1 MRERR
6 NRLDKKTISEMKRQL
21 KDADISIKNNSIF
34 EVILKSDKNG
44 GSFTTLKPTEIEDIT
59 FEDLQS
65 IVKRHKSMFEDFT
78 VLIDD
83 VYCPENEELG
93 IEEVEQ
99 VLGLGR
105 IKKGVDEVP
114 DDLYFDDLLF
124 NDAFVITVNDDLL
137 LDCPFEEF
145 TEEVDEMKKV
155 VIKRLIERA
164 VFLYKEKE
172 FSNNFKMSYLEKKLG
187 VQYVFEDVDRSMKE
201 IKSDVNEL

>member
-21 KDADISIKNNSIF
+21 KDADISIKNNSMF
-34 EVILKSDKNG
+34 EVILKSDRNG
-44 GSFTTLKPTEIEDIT
+44 GSFTILKPTEIEDIT

-114 DDLYFDDLLF
+114 DDLYFDDLL
-124 NDAFVITVNDDLL
+124 

-145 TEEVDEMKKV
+145 TEEVDGMKKV
-155 VIKRLIERA
+155 VINRLIERA
-164 VFLYKEKE
+164 IYLYKEKE

-187 VQYVFEDVDRSMKE
+187 VQYVFEDIDRTMKE

>member
-1 MRERR
+1 MREKR

-21 KDADISIKNNSIF
+21 KDADISIKNNSMF
-34 EVILKSDKNG
+34 EVILKSDRNG

-65 IVKRHKSMFEDFT
+65 IVKKHKSMFEDFT

-83 VYCPENEELG
+83 VYCPDNEELG
-93 IEEVEQ
+93 VEEVEQ

-114 DDLYFDDLLF
+114 DDLYFDDLL
-124 NDAFVITVNDDLL
+124 

-145 TEEVDEMKKV
+145 TEEVDKMKKV
-155 VIKRLIERA
+155 VINRLIERA
-164 VFLYKEKE
+164 IFLYKEKE

-187 VQYVFEDVDRSMKE
+187 VQYVFEDVDRTMKE

>member
-21 KDADISIKNNSIF
+21 KDADISIKNNSMF
-34 EVILKSDKNG
+34 EVILKSDRNG
-44 GSFTTLKPTEIEDIT
+44 GSFTILKPTEIEDIT

-65 IVKRHKSMFEDFT
+65 IVKKHKSMFEDFT

-114 DDLYFDDLLF
+114 DDLYF
-124 NDAFVITVNDDLL
+124 DDLL

-187 VQYVFEDVDRSMKE
+187 VQYVFEDIDRTMKE

>member
-6 NRLDKKTISEMKRQL
+6 RDRLDKKTISEMKRQL
-21 KDADISIKNNSIF
+21 KDADITIKNNSMF
-34 EVILKSDKNG
+34 EVVLKSERNG
-44 GSFTTLKPTEIEDIT
+44 GFLIILKPTEIEDIT

-65 IVKRHKSMFEDFT
+65 IVKKHKSMFEDFT
-78 VLIDD
+78 VWIDD
-83 VYCPENEELG
+83 VYCPEIEELV

-114 DDLYFDDLLF
+114 DDLYFDDLL
-124 NDAFVITVNDDLL
+124 

-145 TEEVDEMKKV
+145 TEEVDGMKKV
-155 VIKRLIERA
+155 VINRLIERA
-164 VFLYKEKE
+164 IFLYKEKE

-187 VQYVFEDVDRSMKE
+187 VQYVFEDIDRTMKE

>member
-1 MRERR
+1 MREKR

-21 KDADISIKNNSIF
+21 KDADVSIKNNSMF
-34 EVILKSDKNG
+34 EVILKSDRNG
-44 GSFTTLKPTEIEDIT
+44 GSFTVLKPTEIEDIT

-65 IVKRHKSMFEDFT
+65 IVKKHKSMFEDFT

-83 VYCPENEELG
+83 VYCPDNEELG
-93 IEEVEQ
+93 VEEVEQ

-114 DDLYFDDLLF
+114 DDLYF
-124 NDAFVITVNDDLL
+124 DDLL

-187 VQYVFEDVDRSMKE
+187 VQYVFEDIDRTMKE

>member
-6 NRLDKKTISEMKRQL
+6 RDRLDKKTISEMKRQL
-21 KDADISIKNNSIF
+21 KDADITIKNNSMF
-34 EVILKSDKNG
+34 EVVLKSERNG
-44 GSFTTLKPTEIEDIT
+44 GFLIILKPTEIEDIT

-65 IVKRHKSMFEDFT
+65 IVKKHKSMFEDFT

-105 IKKGVDEVP
+105 IKKGIDEVP
-114 DDLYFDDLLF
+114 DDLYF
-124 NDAFVITVNDDLL
+124 DDLL

-145 TEEVDEMKKV
+145 TEEVDGMKKV
-155 VIKRLIERA
+155 VINRLIERA
-164 VFLYKEKE
+164 IFLYKEKE

-187 VQYVFEDVDRSMKE
+187 VQYVFEDIDRSMKE

>member
-1 MRERR
+1 MREKR

-21 KDADISIKNNSIF
+21 KDADVSIKNNSMF
-34 EVILKSDKNG
+34 EVILKSDRNG
-44 GSFTTLKPTEIEDIT
+44 GSFTVLKPTEIEDIT

-65 IVKRHKSMFEDFT
+65 IVKKHKSMFEDFT

-83 VYCPENEELG
+83 VYCPDNEELG
-93 IEEVEQ
+93 VEEVEQ

-114 DDLYFDDLLF
+114 DDLYFDDLL
-124 NDAFVITVNDDLL
+124 

-155 VIKRLIERA
+155 VINRLIERA
-164 VFLYKEKE
+164 IYLYKEKE

-187 VQYVFEDVDRSMKE
+187 VQYVFEDVDRTMKE

>member
-21 KDADISIKNNSIF
+21 KDADISIKNNSMF
-34 EVILKSDKNG
+34 EVILKSDRNG

-65 IVKRHKSMFEDFT
+65 IVKKHKSMFEDFT

-83 VYCPENEELG
+83 VYCPDNEELG
-93 IEEVEQ
+93 VEEVEQ

-114 DDLYFDDLLF
+114 DDLYFDDLL
-124 NDAFVITVNDDLL
+124 

-145 TEEVDEMKKV
+145 TEEVDKMKKA
-155 VIKRLIERA
+155 VINRLIERA
-164 VFLYKEKE
+164 IFLYKEKE

-187 VQYVFEDVDRSMKE
+187 VQYVFEDVDRTMKE

>member
-65 IVKRHKSMFEDFT
+65 IVKKHKSMFEDFT

-83 VYCPENEELG
+83 VYCPDNEELG
-93 IEEVEQ
+93 VEEVEQ

-114 DDLYFDDLLF
+114 DDLYFDDLL
-124 NDAFVITVNDDLL
+124 

-155 VIKRLIERA
+155 VINRLIERA
-164 VFLYKEKE
+164 IYLYKEKE

-187 VQYVFEDVDRSMKE
+187 VQYVFEDVDRTMKE

>member
-6 NRLDKKTISEMKRQL
+6 RDRLDKKTISEMKRQL
-21 KDADISIKNNSIF
+21 KDADITIKNNSMF
-34 EVILKSDKNG
+34 EVVLKSERNG
-44 GSFTTLKPTEIEDIT
+44 GFLIILKPTEIEDIT

-65 IVKRHKSMFEDFT
+65 IVKKHKSMFEDFT

-114 DDLYFDDLLF
+114 DDLYFDDLL
-124 NDAFVITVNDDLL
+124 

-164 VFLYKEKE
+164 IFLYKEKE

-187 VQYVFEDVDRSMKE
+187 VQYVFEDVDRTMKE

>member
-1 MRERR
+1 MREKR

-34 EVILKSDKNG
+34 EVILKSDRNG

-65 IVKRHKSMFEDFT
+65 IVKKHKSMFEDFT

-83 VYCPENEELG
+83 VYCPDNEELG
-93 IEEVEQ
+93 VEEVEQ

-114 DDLYFDDLLF
+114 DDLYF
-124 NDAFVITVNDDLL
+124 DDLL

-164 VFLYKEKE
+164 IYLYKEKE

-187 VQYVFEDVDRSMKE
+187 VQYVFEDIDRTMKE

>member
-1 MRERR
+1 MRERG

-21 KDADISIKNNSIF
+21 KDADISIKNNSMF
-34 EVILKSDKNG
+34 EVILKSDRNG
-44 GSFTTLKPTEIEDIT
+44 GSFTILKPTEIEDIT

-114 DDLYFDDLLF
+114 DDLYFDDLL
-124 NDAFVITVNDDLL
+124 

-187 VQYVFEDVDRSMKE
+187 VQHVFEDVDRSMKE

>member
-6 NRLDKKTISEMKRQL
+6 RDRLDKKTIGEMKRQL
-21 KDADISIKNNSIF
+21 KDADITIKNNSIF
-34 EVILKSDKNG
+34 EVVLKSERNG
-44 GSFTTLKPTEIEDIT
+44 GFLTILKPTEVEDIT

-65 IVKRHKSMFEDFT
+65 IVKKQKSMFEDFT

-83 VYCPENEELG
+83 VYCPDNEDLG

-105 IKKGVDEVP
+105 IKKGINETP
-114 DDLYFDDLLF
+114 DDLYF
-124 NDAFVITVNDDLL
+124 DDLL

-145 TEEVDEMKKV
+145 IEEVDQLKKI
-155 VIKRLIERA
+155 VINRLIERA
-164 VFLYKEKE
+164 ILLYKEKE
-172 FSNNFKMSYLEKKLG
+172 FSDSFKMSYLEKKLG
-187 VQYVFEDVDRSMKE
+187 LQYVFEDIDRSMKE

>member
-6 NRLDKKTISEMKRQL
+6 EKRERLDKKTISEMKRQL
-21 KDADISIKNNSIF
+21 KDADISIKNNSMF
-34 EVILKSDKNG
+34 EVILKSDRNG
-44 GSFTTLKPTEIEDIT
+44 GSFTILKPTEIEDIT

-78 VLIDD
+78 VIIDD

-93 IEEVEQ
+93 VEKVEK
-99 VLGLGR
+99 VLGLSR

-114 DDLYFDDLLF
+114 DDLYFDDLL
-124 NDAFVITVNDDLL
+124 

-145 TEEVDEMKKV
+145 TDEVDEMKKV
-155 VIKRLIERA
+155 IVNRLIERA
-164 VFLYKEKE
+164 IFLYKEKE
-172 FSNNFKMSYLEKKLG
+172 FSDSFKMSYLEKKLG
-187 VQYVFEDVDRSMKE
+187 VQYVFEDIDRSMKE

>member
-1 MRERR
+1 MREKREKR
-6 NRLDKKTISEMKRQL
+6 ERLDKKTISEMKRQL

-65 IVKRHKSMFEDFT
+65 IVKKHKSMFEDFT

-83 VYCPENEELG
+83 VYCPDNEELG
-93 IEEVEQ
+93 VEEVEQ

-114 DDLYFDDLLF
+114 DDLYFDDLL
-124 NDAFVITVNDDLL
+124 

-155 VIKRLIERA
+155 VINRLIERA
-164 VFLYKEKE
+164 IFLYKEKE

>member
-1 MRERR
+1 MREKR

-21 KDADISIKNNSIF
+21 KDADVSIKNNSMF
-34 EVILKSDKNG
+34 EVILKSDRNG
-44 GSFTTLKPTEIEDIT
+44 GSFTVLKPTEIEDIT

-65 IVKRHKSMFEDFT
+65 IVKKHKSMFEDFT

-83 VYCPENEELG
+83 VYCPDNEELG
-93 IEEVEQ
+93 VEEVEQ

-114 DDLYFDDLLF
+114 DDLYF
-124 NDAFVITVNDDLL
+124 DDLL

-164 VFLYKEKE
+164 IYLYKEKE

-187 VQYVFEDVDRSMKE
+187 VQYVFEDIDRTMKE

>member
-6 NRLDKKTISEMKRQL
+6 RDRLDKKTIGEMKRQL
-21 KDADISIKNNSIF
+21 KDADITIKNNSIF
-34 EVILKSDKNG
+34 EVVLKSERNG
-44 GSFTTLKPTEIEDIT
+44 GFLTILKPTEVEDIT

-65 IVKRHKSMFEDFT
+65 IVKKQKSMFEDFT

-83 VYCPENEELG
+83 VYCPNNEDLG

-105 IKKGVDEVP
+105 IKKGINETP
-114 DDLYFDDLLF
+114 DDLYF
-124 NDAFVITVNDDLL
+124 DDLL

-145 TEEVDEMKKV
+145 IEEVDQLKKT
-155 VIKRLIERA
+155 VINRLIERA
-164 VFLYKEKE
+164 ILLYKEKE
-172 FSNNFKMSYLEKKLG
+172 FSDSFKMSYLEKKLG
-187 VQYVFEDVDRSMKE
+187 LQYVFEDIDRSMKE

>member
-21 KDADISIKNNSIF
+21 KDADISIKNNSMF
-34 EVILKSDKNG
+34 EVILKSDRNG
-44 GSFTTLKPTEIEDIT
+44 GSFTILKPTEIEDIT

-65 IVKRHKSMFEDFT
+65 IVKKHKSMFEDFT

-93 IEEVEQ
+93 VEEVEQ

-114 DDLYFDDLLF
+114 DDLYFDDLL
-124 NDAFVITVNDDLL
+124 

-155 VIKRLIERA
+155 VINRLIERA
-164 VFLYKEKE
+164 IYLYKEKE

-187 VQYVFEDVDRSMKE
+187 VQYVFEDVDRTMKE

>member
-6 NRLDKKTISEMKRQL
+6 RDRLDKKTISEMKRQL
-21 KDADISIKNNSIF
+21 KDADITIKNNSMF
-34 EVILKSDKNG
+34 EVVLKSERNG
-44 GSFTTLKPTEIEDIT
+44 GFLIILKPTEIEDIT

-65 IVKRHKSMFEDFT
+65 IVKKHKSMFEDFT

-114 DDLYFDDLLF
+114 DDLYFDDLL
-124 NDAFVITVNDDLL
+124 

-145 TEEVDEMKKV
+145 TEEVDGMKKV
-155 VIKRLIERA
+155 VINRLIERA
-164 VFLYKEKE
+164 IFLYKEKE
-172 FSNNFKMSYLEKKLG
+172 VSNNFKMSYLEKKLG
-187 VQYVFEDVDRSMKE
+187 VQYVFEDIDRSMKE

>member
-21 KDADISIKNNSIF
+21 KDADISIKNNSMF
-34 EVILKSDKNG
+34 EVILKSDRNG
-44 GSFTTLKPTEIEDIT
+44 GSFTILKPTEIEDIT

-114 DDLYFDDLLF
+114 DDLYFDDLL
-124 NDAFVITVNDDLL
+124 

-155 VIKRLIERA
+155 VINRLIERA
-164 VFLYKEKE
+164 IFLYKEKE
-172 FSNNFKMSYLEKKLG
+172 FSNNFKMSYLENKLG
-187 VQYVFEDVDRSMKE
+187 VQYVFEDIDRSMKE

>member
-1 MRERR
+1 MREKR

-21 KDADISIKNNSIF
+21 KDADVSIKNNSMF
-34 EVILKSDKNG
+34 EVILKSDRNG
-44 GSFTTLKPTEIEDIT
+44 GSFTVLKPTEIEDIT

-65 IVKRHKSMFEDFT
+65 IVKKHKSMFEDFT

-83 VYCPENEELG
+83 VYCPDNEELG

-99 VLGLGR
+99 VLGLSR
-105 IKKGVDEVP
+105 IKKGMDEVP
-114 DDLYFDDLLF
+114 DDLYF
-124 NDAFVITVNDDLL
+124 DDLL

-145 TEEVDEMKKV
+145 TEEVDGMKKV
-155 VIKRLIERA
+155 VINRLIERA
-164 VFLYKEKE
+164 IYLYKEKE

-187 VQYVFEDVDRSMKE
+187 VQYVFEDIDRTMKE

>member
-21 KDADISIKNNSIF
+21 KDADISIKNNSMF
-34 EVILKSDKNG
+34 EVILKSDRNG
-44 GSFTTLKPTEIEDIT
+44 GSFTVLKPTEIEDIT

-114 DDLYFDDLLF
+114 DDLYFDDLL
-124 NDAFVITVNDDLL
+124 

-155 VIKRLIERA
+155 IIKRLIERA
-164 VFLYKEKE
+164 IFLYKEKE
-172 FSNNFKMSYLEKKLG
+172 FSDSFKMSYLEKKLG
-187 VQYVFEDVDRSMKE
+187 VQYVFEDIDRTMKE

>member
-21 KDADISIKNNSIF
+21 KDADISIKNNSMF
-34 EVILKSDKNG
+34 EVVLKSERNG
-44 GSFTTLKPTEIEDIT
+44 GFFTILKPTEIEDIT

-65 IVKRHKSMFEDFT
+65 IVKKHKSMFEDFT
-78 VLIDD
+78 ILIDD
-83 VYCPENEELG
+83 VYCPDNEELG
-93 IEEVEQ
+93 VEEVEQ

-114 DDLYFDDLLF
+114 NDLYF
-124 NDAFVITVNDDLL
+124 DDLL

-155 VIKRLIERA
+155 VINRLIERA
-164 VFLYKEKE
+164 IYLYKEKE

-187 VQYVFEDVDRSMKE
+187 VQYVFEDVDRTMKE

>member
-21 KDADISIKNNSIF
+21 KDADISIKNNSMF
-34 EVILKSDKNG
+34 EVILKSDRNG
-44 GSFTTLKPTEIEDIT
+44 GSFTILKPTEIEDIT

-114 DDLYFDDLLF
+114 DDLYFDDLL
-124 NDAFVITVNDDLL
+124 

-155 VIKRLIERA
+155 VINRLIERA
-164 VFLYKEKE
+164 IFLYKEKE
-172 FSNNFKMSYLEKKLG
+172 FSNNFKMSYLENKLG
-187 VQYVFEDVDRSMKE
+187 VQYVFEDIDRTMKE

>member
-1 MRERR
+1 MREKR

-21 KDADISIKNNSIF
+21 KDADITIKNNSMF
-34 EVILKSDKNG
+34 EVVLKSERNG
-44 GSFTTLKPTEIEDIT
+44 GFLTILKPTEIEDIT

-65 IVKRHKSMFEDFT
+65 IVKKHKSMFEDFT

-114 DDLYFDDLLF
+114 DDLYFDDLL
-124 NDAFVITVNDDLL
+124 

-145 TEEVDEMKKV
+145 TEEVDGMKKV
-155 VIKRLIERA
+155 VINRLIERA
-164 VFLYKEKE
+164 IFLYKEKE

-187 VQYVFEDVDRSMKE
+187 VQYVFEDIDRSMKE

>member
-21 KDADISIKNNSIF
+21 KDADISIKNNSMF

-44 GSFTTLKPTEIEDIT
+44 GSFVTLKPTEIEDIT

-65 IVKRHKSMFEDFT
+65 IVKKHKSMFEDFT

-83 VYCPENEELG
+83 VYCPDNEELG
-93 IEEVEQ
+93 VEEVEQ

-114 DDLYFDDLLF
+114 DDLYFDDLL
-124 NDAFVITVNDDLL
+124 

-145 TEEVDEMKKV
+145 TEEVDKMKKV
-155 VIKRLIERA
+155 VINRLIERA
-164 VFLYKEKE
+164 IFLYKEKE

-187 VQYVFEDVDRSMKE
+187 VQYVFEDVDRTMKE

>member
-6 NRLDKKTISEMKRQL
+6 RDRLDKKTISEMKRQL
-21 KDADISIKNNSIF
+21 KDADITIKNNSMF
-34 EVILKSDKNG
+34 EVVLKSERNG
-44 GSFTTLKPTEIEDIT
+44 GFLIILKPTEIEDIT

-65 IVKRHKSMFEDFT
+65 IVKKHKSMFEDFT

-114 DDLYFDDLLF
+114 DDLYFDDLL
-124 NDAFVITVNDDLL
+124 

-145 TEEVDEMKKV
+145 TEEVDRMKKV
-155 VIKRLIERA
+155 VINRLIERA
-164 VFLYKEKE
+164 IFLYKEKE

-187 VQYVFEDVDRSMKE
+187 VQHVFEDVDRSMKE

>member
-1 MRERR
+1 MREKR

-21 KDADISIKNNSIF
+21 KDADISIKNNSMF
-34 EVILKSDKNG
+34 EVILKSDRNG
-44 GSFTTLKPTEIEDIT
+44 GSFTVLKPTEIEDIT

-65 IVKRHKSMFEDFT
+65 IVKKHKSMFEDFT

-83 VYCPENEELG
+83 VYCPDNEELG

-99 VLGLGR
+99 VLGLSR
-105 IKKGVDEVP
+105 IKKGMDEVP
-114 DDLYFDDLLF
+114 DDLYF
-124 NDAFVITVNDDLL
+124 DDLL

-164 VFLYKEKE
+164 IYLYKEKE

-187 VQYVFEDVDRSMKE
+187 VQYVFEDIDRSMKE

>member
-1 MRERR
+1 MREKREKR
-6 NRLDKKTISEMKRQL
+6 ERLDKKTISEMKRQL

-78 VLIDD
+78 VIIDD
-83 VYCPENEELG
+83 VYCPDNEEFG
-93 IEEVEQ
+93 VEEVEK
-99 VLGLGR
+99 VLGLSR
-105 IKKGVDEVP
+105 IKKGIDEVP
-114 DDLYFDDLLF
+114 DDLYF
-124 NDAFVITVNDDLL
+124 DDLL

-164 VFLYKEKE
+164 IYLYKEKE

-187 VQYVFEDVDRSMKE
+187 VQYVFEDIDRSMKE

>member
-6 NRLDKKTISEMKRQL
+6 RDRLDKKTISEMKRQL
-21 KDADISIKNNSIF
+21 KDADITIKNNSMF
-34 EVILKSDKNG
+34 EVVLKSERNG
-44 GSFTTLKPTEIEDIT
+44 GFLIILKPTEIEDIT

-65 IVKRHKSMFEDFT
+65 IVKKHKSMFEDFT

-114 DDLYFDDLLF
+114 DDLYFDDLL
-124 NDAFVITVNDDLL
+124 

-164 VFLYKEKE
+164 IYLYKEKE

-187 VQYVFEDVDRSMKE
+187 VQYVFEDIDRTMKE

>member
-1 MRERR
+1 MREKR

-21 KDADISIKNNSIF
+21 KDADVSIKNNSMF
-34 EVILKSDKNG
+34 EVILKSDRNG
-44 GSFTTLKPTEIEDIT
+44 GSFTVLKPTEIEDIT

-65 IVKRHKSMFEDFT
+65 IVKKHKSMFEDFT

-83 VYCPENEELG
+83 VYCPDNEELG

-99 VLGLGR
+99 VLGLSR
-105 IKKGVDEVP
+105 IKKGMDEVP
-114 DDLYFDDLLF
+114 DDLYF
-124 NDAFVITVNDDLL
+124 DDLL

-145 TEEVDEMKKV
+145 TEEVDGMKKV

-164 VFLYKEKE
+164 IFLYKEKE

-187 VQYVFEDVDRSMKE
+187 VQHVFEDVDRTMKE

>member
-1 MRERR
+1 MREKR

-21 KDADISIKNNSIF
+21 KDADVSIKNNSIF
-34 EVILKSDKNG
+34 EVILKSDRNG
-44 GSFTTLKPTEIEDIT
+44 GSFTVLKPTEIEDIT

-65 IVKRHKSMFEDFT
+65 IVKKHKSMFEDFT

-83 VYCPENEELG
+83 VYCPDNEELG

-99 VLGLGR
+99 VLGLSR
-105 IKKGVDEVP
+105 IKKGMDEVP
-114 DDLYFDDLLF
+114 DDLYF
-124 NDAFVITVNDDLL
+124 DDLL

-164 VFLYKEKE
+164 IYLYKEKE

-187 VQYVFEDVDRSMKE
+187 VQYVFEDIDRTMKE